1 MENHGNGSMG
11 WLGLFHFVERL
22 PNRWKT
28 SGFPPKIRT
37 PPAGSAG
44 GVRRKPKNFRIGNY
58 LPASMGSLPDSSR
71 LGIPSGSH
79 PFVERSMPWN
89 IPRTGDHKV
98 GCGCLGYDALRFMC
112 AESFEEIWIQTCFV
126 NPINEKNSSSPTDI
140 NRNSTPVSLLRVL
153 SDGSLLGGKRVRCSP
168 PPRPSGQRRRGP
180 GSGSQRA
187 TGWLWKHGR

>member
-1 MENHGNGSMG
+1 MVV
-11 WLGLFHFVERL
+11 GLLRWVAQSE
-22 PNRWKT
+22 NRWKMR
-28 SGFPPKIRT
+28 FF
-37 PPAGSAG
+37 
-44 GVRRKPKNFRIGNY
+44 RRKQEPRLRGARAGFEENRRTFGSGTY
-58 LPASMGSLPDSSR
+58 LPASMGSSPDSSR
-71 LGIPSGSH
+71 LGIPSGLH